1 MSSLLTFNDIEYL
14 TSQIDVN
21 NIDNVF
27 NFFKGSNIIEYIET
41 IKNTIYS
48 NNENFTFPINTKKFK
63 GDLILSKNEFLA
75 NIPRNRLFTKNID
88 GFKIEIKY
96 PSAAISTD
104 PTLDCIHKINN
115 TIITEDNSN
124 ILNSLRVS
132 SYKKIKK
139 FVHSDIISRLNKI
152 VIRDT
157 KNLDFRETFVYN
169 STNIYKLIFYA
180 CCYNIN
186 YLRKIRLILSKEGNM
201 GYDTLGNITVE
212 QSICYYKLLKELYDK
227 SGD

>member
-157 KNLDFRETFVYN
+157 KTHFL
-169 STNIYKLIFYA
+169 
-180 CCYNIN
+180 C
-186 YLRKIRLILSKEGNM
+186 M
-201 GYDTLGNITVE
+201 
-212 QSICYYKLLKELYDK
+212 LL
-227 SGD
+227 